1 MSDVCDRDWVLD
13 PASSH
18 SPSAPLIR
26 SKSHYNPTNP
36 TASHHDS
43 LLSGSSALHIR
54 IWNWAGGSSFP
65 PLPSLRELILLSMC
79 LFLITS
85 GKCIRS
91 STTRAEGHGLGEVG
105 GNSVTGKSLFLLVLG
120 GLFLLLSLL
129 MWYYEKK
136 GGKKQ
141 HPSSGAKLLIC
152 LQKMWP
158 HATDSRWILV
168 EQAYF
173 KPKSHKLDFLV
184 YTCI

>member
-65 PLPSLRELILLSMC
+65 PLPSLRKLILLSVC

-136 GGKKQ
+136 KGERNNTQ
-141 HPSSGAKLLIC
+141 A
-152 LQKMWP
+152 
-158 HATDSRWILV
+158 V
-168 EQAYF
+168 EQSCWFVCRKCGLTQLIAGGF
-173 KPKSHKLDFLV
+173 WLSKLILNQKAINWTF
-184 YTCI
+184 